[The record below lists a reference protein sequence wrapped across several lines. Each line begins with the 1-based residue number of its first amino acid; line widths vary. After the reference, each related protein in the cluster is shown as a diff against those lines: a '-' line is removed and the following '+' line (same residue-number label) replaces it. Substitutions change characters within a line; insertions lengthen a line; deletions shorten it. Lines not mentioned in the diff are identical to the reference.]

1 MNWYDNYDKVVAIG
15 YVFVEYGI
23 LHDPE
28 DVVYYFEKPY
38 KWSLERK
45 QLIERGVIDE
55 EDEE

>member
-1 MNWYDNYDKVVAIG
+1 MNWYDNYDKVVATG
-15 YVFVEYGI
+15 YVLVEYGI

-28 DVVYYFEKPY
+28 DVVYYFEKPH

-55 EDEE
+55 R